1 MPRRAERSGRLSR
14 LTAALLAA
22 FAGMAS
28 LAAFGCAA
36 NQSGGLLEKIS
47 GVWIGAKPVRPGV
60 ELGMLYVP
68 LHNTSKS
75 TLTIQSI
82 ELHGPGIGRVVK
94 VVEVKIERGGA
105 PSSLYTVDPPAIG
118 GGRHCSID
126 RLLPVRGYRLTPGSY
141 AFIWIVVRAV
151 RPGRWAIPAH
161 VITYTA
167 GGLTYQQSLGL
178 RATGSVATDAKYIP
192 VDPSEASCVG
202 VKGVKLLAG
211 YHLGK

>member
-1 MPRRAERSGRLSR
+1 

-22 FAGMAS
+22 FAGMAT
-28 LAAFGCAA
+28 LAASGCAA
-36 NQSGGLLEKIS
+36 HSGGLLEKIS

-82 ELHGPGIGRVVK
+82 EFHGPGIGRVVK

-118 GGRHCSID
+118 GGRDCSIG

-192 VDPSEASCVG
+192 VDPSEAGCVG
-202 VKGVKLLAG
+202 VKGVELLAG